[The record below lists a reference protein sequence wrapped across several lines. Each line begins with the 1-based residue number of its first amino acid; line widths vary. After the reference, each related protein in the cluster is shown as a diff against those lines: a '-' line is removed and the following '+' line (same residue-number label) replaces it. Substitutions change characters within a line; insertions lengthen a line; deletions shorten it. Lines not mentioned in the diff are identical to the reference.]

1 MCGHAQ
7 MFFPPPGMRW
17 SATSWSCFSLTSTC
31 RPASMPSIT
40 LICDSWLMTTTSTSH
55 WSLWTTSVPRN
66 WRWGSGLPYHVCI
79 ILCEQRLD
87 TGPSDQRNLITG
99 SNQIIIWY
107 CAFTRTSEVISQHP
121 IAAVTRSAISDYA
134 FDRGTNEMFM
144 GQICVFMVMKTAP
157 LILWSPHIFRR
168 NRMLS

>member
-1 MCGHAQ
+1 MSLHPSCAAVCGHAQ
-7 MFFPPPGMRW
+7 MSFPPPGMRW

-66 WRWGSGLPYHVCI
+66 WRWGAGLREHVRI
-79 ILCEQRLD
+79 ILSEQRFD
-87 TGPSDQRNLITG
+87 TGPADQRNLITG
-99 SNQIIIWY
+99 SNQIIWS

-121 IAAVTRSAISDYA
+121 IAAVTWSSISHYA
-134 FDRGTNEMFM
+134 VDRVT
-144 GQICVFMVMKTAP
+144 GQIRCLWARSVC
-157 LILWSPHIFRR
+157 LWSWKRVH
-168 NRMLS
+168 